1 MRKLLLG
8 ALAVATSVS
17 LAACGGAT
25 VDSEDVTTPVAPPT
39 SSSAESSTETSASS
53 SETTTSQSS
62 TTAKPPA
69 PASDQPEDIG
79 AREVEEVPEQSVQYS
94 PEEQAFL
101 DEVTASDVNVDSVQ
115 DQLIGTAQTI
125 CGGDTVTRDAV
136 AGQLI
141 EQGRTD
147 LTHAELT
154 KLLDDSAH
162 ANLC

>member
-1 MRKLLLG
+1 MRKLLVG
-8 ALAVATSVS
+8 AIAIAASVS

-25 VDSEDVTTPVAPPT
+25 VNSEDVTTSAEPPA
-39 SSSAESSTETSASS
+39 SSSAPAPSSSQSASPTTTDKASSTRQAPASS
-53 SETTTSQSS
+53 SGQ
-62 TTAKPPA
+62 PA
-69 PASDQPEDIG
+69 DIG
-79 AREVEEVPEQSVQYS
+79 AREVDEVPTQSVQYS

-101 DEVTASDVNVDSVQ
+101 DEVTAGQVNVDSVQ

-141 EQGRTD
+141 EQGRSD
-147 LTHAELT
+147 LTQQQLA

-162 ANLC
+162 AHLC